1 MSQAVDM
8 LADIEIAGLTADSR
22 SVEPGYLFAAL
33 PSVIA
38 DSPMN
43 GINFVP
49 EALRRGA
56 AAVLGPPGLA
66 ANLEAPI
73 DVPVIEDEDPRRRLS
88 QLAAR
93 FFAEQPRTIVAVTGT
108 AGKSSVADFVCQ
120 IWLAMGISGGSMGTL
135 GINSAPLQR
144 PLAHTTPD
152 PVVLHEALRDL
163 AAAGVDHL
171 ALEASSH
178 GLEQSRLDFVKVMA
192 AAFTNLSRDHLDYHA
207 NEEAYLQAKLH
218 LFKVVMGPGGTA
230 VLPQNQNLGQDLTNR
245 LRDACQAGAHK
256 IWTFGAGGDIDL
268 RLREIS
274 SAGQRLTI
282 AAQGVDATLDLPL
295 IGAFQADNVLCAI
308 ALVLA
313 CGETPDDVFA
323 AAAQLT
329 GVPGRL
335 QAVGGNVY
343 VDYAHK
349 PDALRAAIDALRPH
363 TKGQLVVVFGCG
375 GDRDKGKRPIM
386 GAIAA
391 DLADQIIVTD
401 DNPRSED
408 PSLIRAEVLFACP
421 GAVEIGDRGIAI
433 ATAINGLAPDDV
445 LLIAGKGHETGQTIA
460 GVTHPFDDRDVARK
474 ILAERRS

>member
-163 AAAGVDHL
+163 AAAGVRP
-171 ALEASSH
+171 E
-178 GLEQSRLDFVKVMA
+178 EVDFVLCTHLHVDHAGWNTQLINGRWVPTFPNAKYIFA
-192 AAFTNLSRDHLDYHA
+192 RTEYEFWERRHLDGSEGPVPNVYDDSI
-207 NEEAYLQAKLH
+207 LPVMQA
-218 LFKVVMGPGGTA
+218 GQA
-230 VLPQNQNLGQDLTNR
+230 VL
-245 LRDACQAGAHK
+245 
-256 IWTFGAGGDIDL
+256 
-268 RLREIS
+268 
-274 SAGQRLTI
+274 
-282 AAQGVDATLDLPL
+282 VDADHQIDDGLWFEPAPGHTPGNVVVNLQSQ
-295 IGAFQADNVLCAI
+295 GATGV
-308 ALVLA
+308 
-313 CGETPDDVFA
+313 
-323 AAAQLT
+323 LT
-329 GVPGRL
+329 GDVMHHPL
-335 QAVGGNVY
+335 QLIR
-343 VDYAHK
+343 
-349 PDALRAAIDALRPH
+349 PEWSSRA
-363 TKGQLVVVFGCG
+363 C
-375 GDRDKGKRPIM
+375 
-386 GAIAA
+386 
-391 DLADQIIVTD
+391 
-401 DNPRSED
+401 ED
-408 PSLIRAEVLFACP
+408 PVQSAATRRALIERYA
-421 GAVEIGDRGIAI
+421 D
-433 ATAINGLAPDDV
+433 TDT
-445 LLIAGKGHETGQTIA
+445 LIAPAHFASPTMGHIISKGDGFGYRLVNE
-460 GVTHPFDDRDVARK
+460 D
-474 ILAERRS
+474 